1 MTAQPRGGDGSIGYT
16 GPGQGGTK
24 LVLVEEGRGGG
35 GGERHLCVA
44 GSENG
49 LVFCLL
55 QRLPPSECLLGT
67 RPLVDPAVFICMTA
81 PRKTREFRLPKNV
94 PRSAAEHVLPTSFP
108 ACRVCPTRRVFKAGV
123 RCGACVGPALG
134 AVAGVFRALCR
145 ANVRAPPVAQRNE
158 SGQHSLRASR
168 ACGTRMKA
176 SVRDEPKKATR
187 SGC

>member
-1 MTAQPRGGDGSIGYT
+1 MNGRSASRRGASITAFVTAPVTTPMTAQPRGGDGSIGYP
-16 GPGQGGTK
+16 GP
-24 LVLVEEGRGGG
+24 GRGGG
-35 GGERHLCVA
+35 GGERHLCVAGSENGLVFADEADEADVA

-94 PRSAAEHVLPTSFP
+94 PRSAAEHVSPTSFP

-123 RCGACVGPALG
+123 CCGACVGRRGGRVSG
-134 AVAGVFRALCR
+134 AVSGECASAPSCTAER
-145 ANVRAPPVAQRNE
+145 VRPA
-158 SGQHSLRASR
+158 
-168 ACGTRMKA
+168 
-176 SVRDEPKKATR
+176 
-187 SGC
+187 

>member
-1 MTAQPRGGDGSIGYT
+1 M
-16 GPGQGGTK
+16 
-24 LVLVEEGRGGG
+24 LVEEGRGGG
-35 GGERHLCVA
+35 GGERHLCVAGSENGLVFADEADEADVA

-94 PRSAAEHVLPTSFP
+94 PRSAAEHVSPTSFP

-123 RCGACVGPALG
+123 RCGACVGRRGGRVSG
-134 AVAGVFRALCR
+134 AVSGECASAPSCTAER
-145 ANVRAPPVAQRNE
+145 VRPA
-158 SGQHSLRASR
+158 
-168 ACGTRMKA
+168 
-176 SVRDEPKKATR
+176 
-187 SGC
+187 

>member
-1 MTAQPRGGDGSIGYT
+1 MNGRSASRRGASITAFITAPVTTPMTAQPRGGDGSIGYS

-24 LVLVEEGRGGG
+24 LVLVEEGSGGG

-94 PRSAAEHVLPTSFP
+94 PRSAAEHVSPTSFP

-123 RCGACVGPALG
+123 RCGACVGRRGGRRGGRVSG
-134 AVAGVFRALCR
+134 AVSGECASAPSCTAER
-145 ANVRAPPVAQRNE
+145 VRPA
-158 SGQHSLRASR
+158 
-168 ACGTRMKA
+168 
-176 SVRDEPKKATR
+176 
-187 SGC
+187 